1 MPYNIIT
8 DINIQVDYVF
18 RTLDS
23 DGEKKYQNT
32 GISMK
37 GSPEGK
43 WNQFLYTRGSKSG
56 QVGIFYVSLNYSE
69 IPQVIL
75 GEEDDGLYVHVFP
88 YTEEGGWDFEACKV

>member
-1 MPYNIIT
+1 M
-8 DINIQVDYVF
+8 F

-56 QVGIFYVSLNYSE
+56 QVDTIYVSLNYSE
-69 IPQVIL
+69 I
-75 GEEDDGLYVHVFP
+75 
-88 YTEEGGWDFEACKV
+88 A